1 MLIYG
6 FSSGTVRAHACA
18 AILLSM
24 VFWGAGCASYN
35 PKSVQS
41 QQGAQI
47 SVSAKALNFQA
58 VVIGQKATE
67 TLKISNTG
75 NRALELSALSLSNK
89 EYSISGPTLSAS
101 IPAASSASYTIIFAP
116 TTAGS
121 AVATLNISSNASN
134 PLDAISLAGTGEQG
148 LASLVVKPSVL
159 SFGKVS
165 LKSTGTQNVT
175 LQNTGNVNL
184 TLQGVT
190 VAGAGFGYSDLS
202 PGYSLGPN
210 QTVTFQVWFTPKVA
224 GAASGTLT
232 LLSANL
238 SSPGSLDL
246 SGDGVSSSSS
256 SPIPPPSQP
265 SSNPASVVLNWNA
278 STSQVV
284 GYRVYRS
291 VTSGGA
297 YNPLSGSAVDALT
310 YTDTTVVAGSTYY
323 YVVTAV
329 DSLGVE
335 SGHSNQVTAAV
346 PAS

>member
-24 VFWGAGCASYN
+24 VFWSAGCVGYN

-47 SVSAKALNFQA
+47 SASAKALNFQA
-58 VVIGQKATE
+58 VVIGEKATE

-89 EYSISGPTLSAS
+89 EYSISGPTLPAS

-121 AVATLNISSNASN
+121 AAATLNISSNASN
-134 PLDAISLAGTGEQG
+134 ALDAISLAGTGEKG

-175 LQNTGNVNL
+175 LQNTGNVSL

-202 PGYSLGPN
+202 PGYALGPN

-256 SPIPPPSQP
+256 PTPPPSQP

-278 STSQVV
+278 SASQVV

-297 YNPLSGSAVDALT
+297 YNLLSGSAVNALT

-329 DSLGVE
+329 DSAGVE